1 MTGSVGEVKVMNRE
15 IKELIEFIDGIA
27 AQLLTAAEQLNVLYN
42 DGSDNDERGKNHK
55 GSC

>member
-1 MTGSVGEVKVMNRE
+1 MNRE

-42 DGSDNDERGKNHK
+42 DWSDDDERGKNNK